1 MLVGSGW
8 EPVLVVWVGGKRAMA
23 TLHDVEDYLRSRL
36 FEREDA
42 IRGCLLALLA
52 REHMLVL
59 GPPGTGKS
67 ELVRELE
74 RTLGLRRF
82 EWLLTKF
89 STPEEVVGPVSV
101 KALQEDRYCRV
112 TVGKLPE
119 AEIAFID
126 ECFKANSAVLNAML
140 AIMNERIFHNDGQ
153 PVKVP
158 LQSLFG
164 ASNEV
169 PQGDEE
175 SALQAFLARF
185 LLRYQVGYLVEREHF
200 LAMLELEE
208 PTSWPTMSQAELV
221 AAQQGAAQV
230 VVPHEVKEAIFTL
243 RKELADQG
251 IVVSDRQWHRSI
263 KVLRANAFLDGRSRV
278 EVAADFDVYCHI
290 CWTDPAQERTVVK
303 TVRRV
308 ADPLAERVLE
318 LLEEAQALYEGAV
331 ARKAQGED
339 NTKVTAAAVEA
350 NAKLKKILKELE
362 AVASRGGPV
371 AQAKA
376 RDAQARVEAWNR
388 DLLRECLGL
397 SL

>member
-1 MLVGSGW
+1 
-8 EPVLVVWVGGKRAMA
+8 MA
-23 TLHDVEDYLRSRL
+23 TLRDIEDYLRSRL
-36 FEREDA
+36 FERGDA

-89 STPEEVVGPVSV
+89 STPEEIVGPVSV
-101 KALQEDRYCRV
+101 KGIQEDRYARV

-126 ECFKANSAVLNAML
+126 ECFKASSAILNTML
-140 AIMNERIFHNDGQ
+140 AIMNERVFHNDGQ
-153 PVKVP
+153 PVRVP

-169 PQGDEE
+169 PQGDDE
-175 SALQAFLARF
+175 SALQAFMARF
-185 LLRYQVGYLVEREHF
+185 LLRYQVNYLVEQANF
-200 LAMLELEE
+200 LAMLDLQE
-208 PTSWPTMSQAELV
+208 PTQWPTMTRAELA
-221 AAQQGAAQV
+221 AAQQAAAQV
-230 VVPHEVKEAIFTL
+230 AVPQEVKEAIFAL

-251 IVVSDRQWHRSI
+251 IVISDRQWHRSI
-263 KVLRANAFLDGRSRV
+263 KVLRASAFLDGRV
-278 EVAADFDVYCHI
+278 QVDVARDFDVYCHI
-290 CWTDPAQERTVVK
+290 CWTDPSQQRTVVK

-318 LLEEAQALYEGAV
+318 LLEEAQELYDGVMAKRGGDE
-331 ARKAQGED
+331 KA
-339 NTKVTAAAVEA
+339 VTAAAVEA
-350 NAKLKKILKELE
+350 NSKLRRILKELA

-376 RDAQARVEAWNR
+376 REAQARVDDLNR
-388 DLLRECLGL
+388 TLAHDLLGIEL
-397 SL
+397 

>member
-1 MLVGSGW
+1 
-8 EPVLVVWVGGKRAMA
+8 MA
-23 TLHDVEDYLRSRL
+23 TLRDIEDYLRSRL

-67 ELVRELE
+67 DMVRELE

-89 STPEEVVGPVSV
+89 SVPEEIVGPVSV
-101 KALQEDRYCRV
+101 KAMQEDRYCRI
-112 TVGKLPE
+112 TIGKLPE

-126 ECFKANSAVLNAML
+126 ECFKASSAILNTML
-140 AIMNERIFHNDGQ
+140 AIMNERVFHNDGQ

-169 PQGDEE
+169 PQGDDE
-175 SALQAFLARF
+175 SALQAFMARF
-185 LLRYQVGYLVEREHF
+185 LLRYQVNYLVEQANF
-200 LAMLELEE
+200 LAMLDLQE
-208 PTSWPTMSQAELV
+208 PTQWPTMTQAELA
-221 AAQQGAAQV
+221 AAQQAVAQV
-230 VVPHEVKEAIFTL
+230 VVPQEVKEAIFAL

-251 IVVSDRQWHRSI
+251 IVISDRQWHRSV
-263 KVLRANAFLDGRSRV
+263 KVLRASAFLDGRAQV
-278 EVAADFDVYCHI
+278 DVARDFDVYCHI
-290 CWTDPAQERTVVK
+290 CWTDPSQQRTVVK

-318 LLEEAQALYEGAV
+318 LLEEAQELYDGVMAKRGGDE
-331 ARKAQGED
+331 KA
-339 NTKVTAAAVEA
+339 VTAAAVEA
-350 NAKLKKILKELE
+350 NSKLRRILKELA

-376 RDAQARVEAWNR
+376 REAHARVDDLNR
-388 DLLRECLGL
+388 TMAHELLGIEL
-397 SL
+397 

>member
-1 MLVGSGW
+1 MV
-8 EPVLVVWVGGKRAMA
+8 
-23 TLHDVEDYLRSRL
+23 TLKDVEDYLLSRF
-36 FEREDA
+36 FERAEV

-52 REHMLVL
+52 REHVLLL
-59 GPPGTGKS
+59 GPPGTAKS
-67 ELVRELE
+67 QLVRELE
-74 RTLGLRRF
+74 RTLGLCRF

-89 STPEEVVGPVSV
+89 STPEEIVGPVSI

-126 ECFKANSAVLNAML
+126 EVFKANSAVLNAML
-140 AIMNERIFHNDGQ
+140 AIMNERLFYNDGQ
-153 PVKVP
+153 PTRVP

-164 ASNEV
+164 ASNEI

-185 LLRYQVGYLVEREHF
+185 LLRYQVGYLVEQANF
-200 LAMLELEE
+200 LAMLDLEE
-208 PTSWPTMSQAELV
+208 PTSWPTVGQAELA
-221 AAQQGAAQV
+221 AAQEAAAQV
-230 VVPHEVKEAIFTL
+230 VVPREVKEAIFTL

-251 IVVSDRQWHRSI
+251 IVISDRQWHRSV

-278 EVAADFDVYCHI
+278 DVAMDFDVYCHI
-290 CWTDPAQERTVVK
+290 CWTDPSQERTVVK

-318 LLEEAQALYEGAV
+318 LLEEAQSLYDAAM
-331 ARKAQGED
+331 ARKAQGGD
-339 NTKVTAAAVEA
+339 ATQVTAAAVEA
-350 NAKLKKILKELE
+350 NVKLKKILQELDT
-362 AVASRGGPV
+362 VASRGGPV

-376 RDAQARVEAWNR
+376 REAQARVEGWNKA
-388 DLLRECLGL
+388 LLKECLGL

>member
-1 MLVGSGW
+1 
-8 EPVLVVWVGGKRAMA
+8 MA
-23 TLHDVEDYLRSRL
+23 TLRDIEDYLRSRL

-52 REHMLVL
+52 REHVLVL

-67 ELVRELE
+67 DMVRELE

-89 STPEEVVGPVSV
+89 SVPEEIVGPVSV
-101 KALQEDRYCRV
+101 KAMQEDRYCRV
-112 TVGKLPE
+112 TIGKLPE

-126 ECFKANSAVLNAML
+126 ECFKASSAILNTML
-140 AIMNERIFHNDGQ
+140 AIMNERVFHNDGQ

-158 LQSLFG
+158 LQCLFG

-169 PQGDEE
+169 PQGDDE
-175 SALQAFLARF
+175 SALQAFMARF
-185 LLRYQVGYLVEREHF
+185 LLRYQVNYLVEQANF
-200 LAMLELEE
+200 LAMLDLQE
-208 PTSWPTMSQAELV
+208 PTQWPTMTQAELA
-221 AAQQGAAQV
+221 AAQQAVAQV
-230 VVPHEVKEAIFTL
+230 VVPQEVKEAIFAL

-251 IVVSDRQWHRSI
+251 IVISDRQWHRSV
-263 KVLRANAFLDGRSRV
+263 KVLRASAFLDGRAQV
-278 EVAADFDVYCHI
+278 DVARDFDVYCHI
-290 CWTDPAQERTVVK
+290 CWTDPSQQRTVVK

-318 LLEEAQALYEGAV
+318 LLEEAQELYDGVMAKRGGDE
-331 ARKAQGED
+331 KA
-339 NTKVTAAAVEA
+339 VTAAAVEA
-350 NAKLKKILKELE
+350 NSKLRRILKELA

-376 RDAQARVEAWNR
+376 REAHARVDNLNR
-388 DLLRECLGL
+388 TLAHELLGIEL
-397 SL
+397 

>member
-1 MLVGSGW
+1 
-8 EPVLVVWVGGKRAMA
+8 MA
-23 TLHDVEDYLRSRL
+23 TLRDVEEYLRSRL
-36 FEREDA
+36 FERDDA

-67 ELVRELE
+67 QLVRELE

-153 PVKVP
+153 PVRVP

-185 LLRYQVGYLVEREHF
+185 LLRYQVGYLVEQANF
-200 LAMLELEE
+200 LAMLDLEE
-208 PTSWPTMSQAELV
+208 PAEWPTMTQAELA
-221 AAQQGAAQV
+221 AAQEAAAQV
-230 VVPHEVKEAIFTL
+230 VVPREVKEAIFAL
-243 RKELADQG
+243 RKALADQG
-251 IVVSDRQWHRSI
+251 IVISDRQWHRSV

-278 EVAADFDVYCHI
+278 DVAADFDVYCHI
-290 CWTDPAQERTVVK
+290 CWTDPSQERTVVK

-318 LLEEAQALYEGAV
+318 LLEEAQEIYDGVMAKRGGGDE
-331 ARKAQGED
+331 KA
-339 NTKVTAAAVEA
+339 VTAAAVEA
-350 NAKLKKILKELE
+350 NSKLRRISKELA

-376 RDAQARVEAWNR
+376 REARARVNALNGTMTRE
-388 DLLRECLGL
+388 LLGVELEGE
-397 SL
+397 